1 MSNEQLVVTFDTD
14 GVIADSQKP
23 IVERFNRK
31 FNKSLTVAD
40 WTEFDLLTKMAMELS
55 GESVA
60 VVAGWLFATEVMME
74 ALPYPDSQRVMK
86 ELVDAGIQLSVC
98 TSRPAEQAAAT
109 IAWMQ
114 YYFPD
119 ISNVFVRN
127 GDNPGLRGN
136 EFKLE
141 TAISQNAM
149 FYVDD
154 DAEMIRGVLQAQ
166 SQDRIPRLR
175 HAIQVD
181 RPWNDKVKFPPSV
194 IRVGDWKQNDFGWLA
209 IRKAILGARDN

>member
-31 FNKSLTVAD
+31 FNKSLTVSN

-74 ALPYPDSQRVMK
+74 ALPYPDSQRVIK
-86 ELVDAGIQLSVC
+86 ELLDAGIQLSVC

-119 ISNVFVRN
+119 ISKVFVRN

-136 EFKLE
+136 EFKLL
-141 TAISQNAM
+141 TAIEQNAM
-149 FYVDD
+149 VYVDD
-154 DAEMIRGVLQAQ
+154 DAGMIRGVLQAQ
-166 SQDRIPRLR
+166 SEGRFPTLR
-175 HAIQVD
+175 RAVQVD
-181 RPWNDKVKFPPSV
+181 RPWNDKVQFPPLAS
-194 IRVGDWKQNDFGWLA
+194 RVGNWKNGDYGWLG
-209 IRKAILGARDN
+209 IKSLLIGHDR

>member
-23 IVERFNRK
+23 IIERFNRE
-31 FNKSLTVAD
+31 FEKSLTVAD
-40 WTEFDLLTKMAMELS
+40 WTEFDLLTKLAMQLS
-55 GESVA
+55 GESAVA
-60 VVAGWLFATEVMME
+60 VAGWLYATEVMME

-86 ELVDAGIQLSVC
+86 ELLDAGIQLSVC

-136 EFKLE
+136 EFKLL
-141 TAISQNAM
+141 TAIEQNAM
-149 FYVDD
+149 VYVDD
-154 DAEMIRGVLQAQ
+154 DAGMIRGVLHAQ
-166 SQDRIPRLR
+166 SEGRFPTLR
-175 HAIQVD
+175 RAVQVD
-181 RPWNDKVKFPPSV
+181 RPWNDKVQFPPQVS
-194 IRVGDWKQNDFGWLA
+194 RVDDWKNGDYGWSSMGELLMG
-209 IRKAILGARDN
+209 RKS